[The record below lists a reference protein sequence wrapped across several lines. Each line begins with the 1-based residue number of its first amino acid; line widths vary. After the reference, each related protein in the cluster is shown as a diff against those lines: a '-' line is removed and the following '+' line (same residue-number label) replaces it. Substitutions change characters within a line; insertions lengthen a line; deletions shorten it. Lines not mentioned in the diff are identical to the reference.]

1 MSRKDYEREFY
12 AGDTFNRGA
21 TMYFCSPYDDDTCIN
36 LTSADCCSTVTASTS
51 DLDSRISALECSVQG
66 TSSDRYGITNAVN
79 NISAATESFGSSL
92 DNVIK
97 SLQQLGKRIGVNID
111 NWGNVVLNQKMNFK
125 VGAINR
131 LQRADL
137 KTLKG
142 NW

>member
-1 MSRKDYEREFY
+1 MSRRDNEREFY

-21 TMYFCSPYDDDTCIN
+21 TMYFCSPDYDTDTCIN
-36 LTSADCCSTVTASTS
+36 LASASCLSNSTITTSACDLEGRIAS
-51 DLDSRISALECSVQG
+51 LDCSVQG
-66 TSSDRYGITNAVN
+66 TSSDRYAVN
-79 NISAATESFGSSL
+79 SLSAATESFGNSL

-97 SLQQLGKRIGVNID
+97 SLQQLGKRVGVSIDSLGNI
-111 NWGNVVLNQKMNFK
+111 VSNQKMNFK

-137 KTLKG
+137 NTLKG